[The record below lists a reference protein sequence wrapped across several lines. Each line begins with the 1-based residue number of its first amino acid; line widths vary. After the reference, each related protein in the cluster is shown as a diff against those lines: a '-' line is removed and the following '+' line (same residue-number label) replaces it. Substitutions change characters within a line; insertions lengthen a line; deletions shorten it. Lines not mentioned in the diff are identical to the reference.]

1 MCCRQVIST
10 ASFRKTQTKNS
21 FQTCQKKNY
30 KNEYVIYLMECKH
43 VKQYDRNLETFFNIR
58 LHKQRKD
65 VKDSY
70 PILV

>member
-10 ASFRKTQTKNS
+10 AYFRKTKTKNS

-43 VKQYDRNLETFFNIR
+43 VKQYDRNLETSFN
-58 LHKQRKD
+58 KEKM
-65 VKDSY
+65 
-70 PILV
+70 